1 MSTEKQAAAD
11 KSKGRLPAPTLF
23 IGPPSRNASHTSL
36 LPDAP
41 PRVSLSR
48 QRSPLSGT
56 PRLDTK
62 VEGVLSQ
69 NDDGIS
75 SPFTRRPNQQQLQ
88 TEKQTNERTDA
99 LWAEMQN
106 TLEEVELSATTG
118 THIFSPDHSKALEE
132 LRMAQIAL
140 AQAWAKSEA
149 DEELQGASE
158 DKKTTTA
165 EQPLNAVDTLVTDRT
180 EKHGTVAGEGR
191 KRSGTDGSVKSQLEG
206 DTENDIAMARKRRE
220 ANDRYFRRVNTG
232 VVDVVQKLEQ
242 VANAMKV
249 VEMESKEIWGDKDS
263 MDSGSL
269 S

>member
-1 MSTEKQAAAD
+1 
-11 KSKGRLPAPTLF
+11 
-23 IGPPSRNASHTSL
+23 
-36 LPDAP
+36 
-41 PRVSLSR
+41 
-48 QRSPLSGT
+48 
-56 PRLDTK
+56 
-62 VEGVLSQ
+62 VLSS

-99 LWAEMQN
+99 IWAEMQN
-106 TLEEVELSATTG
+106 TLEEVELSASTG
-118 THIFSPDHSKALEE
+118 THIFSPNHSQALEE
-132 LRMAQIAL
+132 LRTAQIAL

-158 DKKTTTA
+158 DKKTTAAA
-165 EQPLNAVDTLVTDRT
+165 EMPLNGVDALGAGGV
-180 EKHGTVAGEGR
+180 EKHGAVAAEGR

-220 ANDRYFRRVNTG
+220 ANDRYFRRVNMG

-242 VANAMKV
+242 VANSMKV

-263 MDSGSL
+263 MESGSL
-269 S
+269 G